1 MPGGLGMQSWVGN
14 TTPTASN
21 PYGIESPGGWTPGS
35 PAPVDVTAAPAAPA
49 QTAGAN
55 LNASD
60 IVNQWLQ
67 SILGYNA
74 AMGINTPTGVPG
86 GFTPTSPTAVPG
98 GAGSFTNPQG
108 TAYANWQGLPMPTGM
123 YGTNQGAQAYLS
135 GLPTPNIAPPTGN
148 PNAQNQYT

>member
-1 MPGGLGMQSWVGN
+1 LAGDVPATL
-14 TTPTASN
+14 SN
-21 PYGIESPGGWTPGS
+21 PQGVGVPGGWVYGGPTP
-35 PAPVDVTAAPAAPA
+35 PDVTAAPAAPA

-86 GFTPTSPTAVPG
+86 GFTPTSPTAIPG
-98 GAGSFTNPQG
+98 GAGTFTNPQG
-108 TAYANWQGLPMPTGM
+108 TAYANFQGLPTPTGM
-123 YGTNQGAQAYLS
+123 YGTNQGTQAYLS